1 MENIIEIKELN
12 KDFGKGLVLQNI
24 NLTIKKGERIMI
36 VGGNGSGKTTLLR
49 CIIGSYVYDGEV
61 SIKGLHSR
69 KDKAR
74 LAKVIGY
81 VPQIPPPIL
90 MTVEQLVEFVSKV
103 DDNPDEKDVIY
114 NVLDR
119 LQFEKEGIKRH
130 FKKLSGGMQKKVLIA
145 IALGREPEILIL
157 DEPLAYIDP
166 RSREVISEV
175 VNSMPDDLTLLYTS
189 HREEKG
195 SIRAS
200 RVIEMDN
207 GYIIKDEGL
216 VN

>member
-1 MENIIEIKELN
+1 MIEVRGLN
-12 KDFGKGLVLQNI
+12 KDFGKGLVLDSI
-24 NLTIKKGERIMI
+24 DLTIKKGERVMI

-49 CIIGSYVYDGEV
+49 CIIGSYVYEGDVIVRE
-61 SIKGLHSR
+61 LDAR
-69 KDKAR
+69 KDKAE
-74 LAKVIGY
+74 LAKYIGY

-90 MTVEQLVEFVSKV
+90 MTVEQLVEFVCKV
-103 DDNPDEKDVIY
+103 DDNREEHDVIY
-114 NVLDR
+114 NVLEK

-130 FKKLSGGMQKKVLIA
+130 FKKLSGGMQKKVLMA
-145 IALGREPEILIL
+145 IALGRQPEILIL

-166 RSREVISEV
+166 KSREIISEV

-207 GYIIKDEGL
+207 GYIIRDES
-216 VN
+216 VD

>member
-1 MENIIEIKELN
+1 MIEIRGLS
-12 KDFGKGLVLQNI
+12 KDFGKGLVLDSI
-24 NLTIKKGERIMI
+24 DLTIKKGERVMI

-49 CIIGSYVYDGEV
+49 CIIGSYVYEGDVIVRE
-61 SIKGLHSR
+61 LDAR
-69 KDKAR
+69 KDKAE
-74 LAKVIGY
+74 LAKYIGY
-81 VPQIPPPIL
+81 VPQIPPPFL
-90 MTVEQLVEFVSKV
+90 MTVEQLVEFVCKV
-103 DDNPDEKDVIY
+103 DDNGEEHDVIY
-114 NVLDR
+114 NVLEK

-130 FKKLSGGMQKKVLIA
+130 FKKLSGGMQKKVLMA
-145 IALGREPEILIL
+145 IALGRQPEILIL

-166 RSREVISEV
+166 KSREIISEV

-207 GYIIKDEGL
+207 GYIIRDES
-216 VN
+216 VD

>member
-1 MENIIEIKELN
+1 MRGLN
-12 KDFGKGLVLQNI
+12 KDFGKGLVLDSI
-24 NLTIKKGERIMI
+24 DLTIKKGERVMI

-49 CIIGSYVYDGEV
+49 CIIGSYVYEGDVIVRE
-61 SIKGLHSR
+61 LDAR
-69 KDKAR
+69 KDKAE
-74 LAKVIGY
+74 LAKYIGY

-90 MTVEQLVEFVSKV
+90 MTVEQLVEFVCKV
-103 DDNPDEKDVIY
+103 DDNREEHDVIY
-114 NVLDR
+114 NVLEK

-130 FKKLSGGMQKKVLIA
+130 FKKLSGGMQKKVLMA
-145 IALGREPEILIL
+145 IALGRQPEILIL

-166 RSREVISEV
+166 KSREIISEV

-207 GYIIKDEGL
+207 GYIIRDES
-216 VN
+216 VD

>member
-1 MENIIEIKELN
+1 MIEIKELN
-12 KDFGKGLVLQNI
+12 KDFGKGLVLRDI
-24 NLTIKKGERIMI
+24 DLKIEKGERVMV

-61 SIKGLHSR
+61 TVKGLHSR
-69 KDKAR
+69 KDKAE
-74 LAKVIGY
+74 LAKIIGY

-90 MTVEQLVEFVSKV
+90 MTVEQLIDFVCKV
-103 DDNPDEKDVIY
+103 DSNSDEREIVY
-114 NVLDR
+114 SVLDR

-130 FKKLSGGMQKKVLIA
+130 FKKLSGGMQKKVLVA

-166 RSREVISEV
+166 RSREIISEV

-195 SIRAS
+195 NIRAS
-200 RVIEMDN
+200 RIIEMDN
-207 GYIIKDEGL
+207 GYIIRDEAI
-216 VN
+216 

>member
-1 MENIIEIKELN
+1 MIEIRGLS
-12 KDFGKGLVLQNI
+12 KDFGKGLVLDSI
-24 NLTIKKGERIMI
+24 DLTIKKGERVMI

-49 CIIGSYVYDGEV
+49 CIIGSYVYEGDVIVRE
-61 SIKGLHSR
+61 LDAR
-69 KDKAR
+69 KDKAE
-74 LAKVIGY
+74 LAKYIGY

-90 MTVEQLVEFVSKV
+90 MTVEQLVEFVCKV
-103 DDNPDEKDVIY
+103 DDNREEHDVIY
-114 NVLDR
+114 NVLEK

-130 FKKLSGGMQKKVLIA
+130 FKKLSGGMQKKVLMA
-145 IALGREPEILIL
+145 IALGRQPEILIL

-166 RSREVISEV
+166 KSREIISEV

-207 GYIIKDEGL
+207 GYIIRDES
-216 VN
+216 VD

>member
-1 MENIIEIKELN
+1 MIEVKGLK
-12 KDFGKGLVLQNI
+12 KDFGKGIVLQEI
-24 NLTIKKGERIMI
+24 DLTIEKGERVMI

-49 CIIGSYVYDGEV
+49 CIIGSYVYDGRV
-61 SIKGLHSR
+61 SVKNMHTR
-69 KDKAR
+69 KSKAE
-74 LAKVIGY
+74 LARIIGY

-90 MTVEQLVEFVSKV
+90 MTVEQLVGFVCKV
-103 DDNPDEKDVIY
+103 DDNFEEKDVIY
-114 NVLDR
+114 SVLDR

-130 FKKLSGGMQKKVLIA
+130 FKKLSGGMQKKVLMA
-145 IALGREPEILIL
+145 IALGREPEVLIL

-166 RSREVISEV
+166 NSREIISEV

-195 SIRAS
+195 SIKAS

-207 GYIIKDEGL
+207 GYIIKDEYI
-216 VN
+216 